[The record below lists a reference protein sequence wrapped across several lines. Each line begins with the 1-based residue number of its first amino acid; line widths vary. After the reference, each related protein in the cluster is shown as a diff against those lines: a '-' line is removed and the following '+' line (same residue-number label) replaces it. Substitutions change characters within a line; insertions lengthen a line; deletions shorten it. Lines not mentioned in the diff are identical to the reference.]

1 MAERYLYRLS
11 LMAIMAK
18 YCRHI
23 TLLTAGPVFLWQ
35 FLVNYPQKYFIFF
48 GIPSYIGFFLWVW
61 SIMAH
66 CLGLILIFHQMSY
79 YLKLRFNFVNL
90 SLIKFYK
97 SSRNHRIYELI
108 QILDEHNRI
117 CVKVKQYNE
126 FWSIPLLVDAILY
139 TSMVLLIS
147 YLAFFSQLVLWL
159 RIFFGSFA
167 LIFIVS
173 LFFVFI
179 SAASVSTEV

>member
-1 MAERYLYRLS
+1 MAERYLYRMS

-18 YCRHI
+18 YCSHI

-48 GIPSYIGFFLWVW
+48 GIPSYLGFLLWVW
-61 SIMAH
+61 SVMPH
-66 CLGLILIFHQMSY
+66 CLGLILIFHQMCH
-79 YLKLRFNFVNL
+79 YLRLRFNFVNL

-97 SSRNHRIYELI
+97 GRRNHRIRELN
-108 QILDEHNRI
+108 QILDEHNKI
-117 CVKVKQYNE
+117 CAKVKQYNE
-126 FWSIPLLVDAILY
+126 FWSIPLLMDAILY

-159 RIFFGSFA
+159 RIFFGSFS